1 LYSNSKVKY
10 VITEYWTRYPFQIIH
25 WKASWRVFD
34 MDLFSAE
41 QLNGRFWSLAKQGA
55 FLCFVIA
62 CALLGASLV
71 LPGSGVV
78 DGVFTTQASIS
89 SPPPR

>member
-1 LYSNSKVKY
+1 MLSKLYIGKLVGGFS
-10 VITEYWTRYPFQIIH
+10 I
-25 WKASWRVFD
+25 